1 VNRIGSVRRLFTRVG
16 NALAFLV
23 ILGIG
28 IVAGC
33 ALSAS
38 EALEEALIGEKR
50 HASKQTRDRR

>member
-1 VNRIGSVRRLFTRVG
+1 MGSIRGLLTRVG
-16 NALAFLV
+16 NASAFLV
-23 ILGIG
+23 ILAIG

-38 EALEEALIGEKR
+38 EAVEEALTGEKR